1 MVILCMVP
9 HNSCF
14 CLLSLE
20 VEVEHVHNIVESSA
34 TTKNKN
40 KQELLQLGTQNVWQ
54 QKNMEIDDN

>member
-1 MVILCMVP
+1 MGHGILSQKIVFFMVNTVRLWKSYMVILCMVP

-34 TTKNKN
+34 TTKK
-40 KQELLQLGTQNVWQ
+40 
-54 QKNMEIDDN
+54 